1 MIAAPSAVDHIPA
14 EQAQATKENADEYRH
29 VHTDTDA
36 KCELQ
41 HPRRHG
47 NKPVPAVE
55 HDALRPSRYEKPV
68 SRPQP
73 FFGVTGRGMGRA
85 RQSARGT
92 WSRAARTTTSTD
104 SVALHNDSSTDGGG
118 GGGGEGAKSAQSAFI
133 AGDVRVFV
141 LFLGQRKRGRG

>member
-85 RQSARGT
+85 RAARQSARGT

-104 SVALHNDSSTDGGG
+104 SVALHNDSSTVGGG

-133 AGDVRVFV
+133 LSAT
-141 LFLGQRKRGRG
+141 RGREM

>member
-1 MIAAPSAVDHIPA
+1 
-14 EQAQATKENADEYRH
+14 
-29 VHTDTDA
+29 
-36 KCELQ
+36 
-41 HPRRHG
+41 
-47 NKPVPAVE
+47 VPAVE

-73 FFGVTGRGMGRA
+73 FFGVTGRGMGRARAA

-141 LFLGQRKRGRG
+141 LFLGQRKRGRGSLL